1 MNYRKYLTEDI
12 LPFWIKN
19 AVDNV
24 HGGIMTHLDKD
35 GNVYCEDKNVWFIG
49 RSMWTYAVA
58 YNTVEQ
64 RQEYL
69 DMCERLYRFYEKCE
83 LPDGRLAHITER
95 DGTAKK
101 ISPALFHSE
110 MHAVMG
116 LAQYYK
122 ACKKEEVWQLANK
135 YYDTVEAW
143 YREKRSKKQTEEGVV
158 RSFGP
163 NLLVLSMAQFI
174 RNVGRNAEKYD
185 ELAKMAIDEM
195 MHGGYVNDEYRTV
208 FEKVS
213 ESGEILTADGAMQS
227 CPGHVFEAAWFV
239 MCEGEVKNNDEYR
252 AFGRKL
258 CDYAMAEGFER
269 ARRLMPTMRDVKTA
283 PFGNQE
289 EVCYW
294 WTQCEAI
301 ITYRLAYNI
310 FGDKKYLEL
319 ANYLE
324 KNAFGAFAD
333 FKSGEWYS
341 EASDEGKVVNKN
353 KGSLIKGPF
362 HLPRMLL
369 GLISLEETGSIHR
382 YMQ

>member
-1 MNYRKYLTEDI
+1 MDYRKYLTEDI
-12 LPFWIKN
+12 LPFWMKN

-24 HGGIMTHLDKD
+24 HGGIMTQLDKD

-58 YNTVEQ
+58 YNTVEP

-69 DMCERLYRFYEKCE
+69 DMCEQLYRFYKKCE

-101 ISPALFHSE
+101 ISPELYHSE

-122 ACKKEEVWQLANK
+122 ACKKEEVWQLANR

-143 YREKRSKKQTEEGVV
+143 YRENRSKKKTAAGVV
-158 RSFGP
+158 RGFGP

-185 ELAKMAIDEM
+185 ELAEMAIDEM
-195 MHGGYVNDEYRTV
+195 MNGGYVNDVYRTV

-213 ESGEILTADGAMQS
+213 ENGKMLLADGETQS

-258 CDYAMAEGFER
+258 CDYAMPDGFEKVCK
-269 ARRLMPTMRDVKTA
+269 LIPTMRDAKTE
-283 PFGNQE
+283 PFGNRE
-289 EVCYW
+289 KVCYW
-294 WTQCEAI
+294 WPQCEAV

-319 ANYLE
+319 ANYLQE
-324 KNAFGAFAD
+324 NAFNIFAD
-333 FKSGEWYS
+333 FKDGEWYS
-341 EASDEGKVVNKN
+341 EANDEGRIINTN

-369 GLISLEETGSIHR
+369 GLISLGETGSICR
-382 YMQ
+382 YMH